1 MNLQKLNP
9 WNWLKDEDSAANQGS
24 HIPVRRNKASWKTPL
39 TGHFST
45 QLDRHPVLQL
55 HQQID
60 RLFDDVFSDFG
71 MPSLLNTYPQQALP
85 AMTSADFYRP
95 QIDISGDE
103 KQYEIVLD
111 APGLSEEDLAIEVKD
126 DVLTIRGEKEE
137 KHEQDDKEFY
147 RVERSYGSFQ
157 RTLSL
162 PTDANADDIQ
172 AKLTNGVL
180 TLRIPRS
187 QSEQS
192 DVKRVAISS
201 S

>member
-1 MNLQKLNP
+1 MELQKLNP
-9 WNWLKDEDSAANQGS
+9 WNWFKHETGEADQGS
-24 HIPVRRNKASWKTPL
+24 FIPVGRDEASRNALGTHLGWRSERDPA
-39 TGHFST
+39 
-45 QLDRHPVLQL
+45 VQL

-60 RLFDDVFSDFG
+60 RLFDDLFSTFS
-71 MPSLLNTYPQQALP
+71 MPSRHNSHPLKSRP
-85 AMTSADFYRP
+85 AMTAADFYRP

-111 APGLSEEDLAIEVKD
+111 APGLSEEDLDIEVKD

-192 DVKRVAISS
+192 GVKRVAISS